1 MKWIMR
7 QPSATC
13 RRMSGW
19 PAMDCASRWMPVNI
33 AAWISALAVASSAL
47 AGDDLGRKVL
57 VVYNESEPESKP
69 LAEYYAQRRGVP
81 TNQICAIHAR
91 NAEIITRRE
100 FNEQVHEPIL
110 KFMIDHGLLYQLP
123 VTVNGVTQPQ
133 TFDNKILYLALIYG
147 VPLRV
152 DSDPSLVEKAIP
164 ADTPIPQRRNEASV
178 DSELAL
184 LPVTGYPLASV
195 VPNPFFNQNLS

>member
-1 MKWIMR
+1 MKMK
-7 QPSATC
+7 
-13 RRMSGW
+13 
-19 PAMDCASRWMPVNI
+19 CAY
-33 AAWISALAVASSAL
+33 WISLGLSLAGTAVA
-47 AGDDLGRKVL
+47 DDLGRKVL

-100 FNEQVHEPIL
+100 FNEQVREPIL
-110 KFMIDHGLLYQLP
+110 KFMIDHGLLYQLS
-123 VTVNGVTQPQ
+123 VTMNGVTQPQ

-152 DSDPSLVEKAIP
+152 DSDPSLVEK
-164 ADTPIPQRRNEASV
+164 
-178 DSELAL
+178 
-184 LPVTGYPLASV
+184 
-195 VPNPFFNQNLS
+195 